1 MGVAEQV
8 AALPGGGEELAG
20 LLRKVSGD
28 PGAIRGIAE
37 RWRGAARSVDDHA
50 GRISSAVRDVDTAWN
65 GASAEAF
72 VTYMGGYDRAGGAL
86 HDALTSSAGAL
97 DNAARALETAKSKI
111 SSICGTL
118 LDDVRAYQQSHPDDD
133 HDAYVAAVSP
143 KVARALSDARPH
155 GEDAGTAV
163 TQAMKDVK
171 KFLGDRS
178 ATFAMIKAPGDQT
191 FVPGP
196 GHTVDWQPAPVPKTA
211 FQGGGGGGSGGG
223 SGGGGSAPAA
233 TPAGYAG
240 DGPPP
245 TPLSFDPG
253 TGTGARIVAAAK
265 LHLGKPYVWGANGPS
280 AFDCS
285 GLAYYVLN
293 QAGIKI
299 GDTTAAGYQASGKPV
314 SSPQPGDLVFFGHP
328 ASHVGIYLGDGK
340 MIHAPHPGASVT
352 IGTVAADSR
361 PVSYRRFT

>member
-28 PGAIRGIAE
+28 PAAIRGIAK
-37 RWRGAARSVDDHA
+37 RWRAAAGNVDDYA
-50 GRISSAVRDVDTAWN
+50 GRVSSAVRDVDTAWN
-65 GASAEAF
+65 GASADAF
-72 VTYMGGYDRAGGAL
+72 VTYMAGYDRAGGAL

-97 DNAARALETAKSKI
+97 DSAAQALETAKSKI

-118 LDDVRAYQQSHPDDD
+118 LDDVRAYKEAHPDADQT
-133 HDAYVAAVSP
+133 AYTDAVSP

-155 GEDAGTAV
+155 SEDAATAV

-171 KFLGDRS
+171 KFLGDRA
-178 ATFAMIKAPGDQT
+178 ATFAGIKAPGDQT

-196 GHTVDWQPAPVPKTA
+196 GHTVDWQPAPDPAPKTTTL
-211 FQGGGGGGSGGG
+211 QSGGSPLGTS
-223 SGGGGSAPAA
+223 SGA
-233 TPAGYAG
+233 TPTGYAG

-245 TPLSFDPG
+245 TPLPFDPG

-314 SSPQPGDLVFFGHP
+314 STPQPGDLVFFGNP

-352 IGTVAADSR
+352 VGTVAADGR